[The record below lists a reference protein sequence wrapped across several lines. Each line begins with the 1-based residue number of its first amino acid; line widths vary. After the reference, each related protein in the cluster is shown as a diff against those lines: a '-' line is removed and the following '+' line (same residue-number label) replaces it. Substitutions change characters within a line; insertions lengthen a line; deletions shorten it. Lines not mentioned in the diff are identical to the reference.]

1 MKKNVF
7 LLCVMMVAMMAASVG
22 LTSCSKDDDGGVAG
36 AMTGNI
42 VGTWNCEYYC
52 IDGSS
57 GNQYPMGDDYDL
69 PFTTV
74 TLRADGTCEGSGVII
89 NGKGNYTVVT
99 ANGWED
105 GYWAIFTFTQNGK
118 TVCTATLESYNNDR
132 MTGYVTASGHGDK
145 WFVFKKQ

>member
-1 MKKNVF
+1 MKKHVF
-7 LLCVMMVAMMAASVG
+7 LLCVMMVAMMMASVG
-22 LTSCSKDDDGGVAG
+22 LTSCSKDDDGVAG
-36 AMTGNI
+36 AMTGDI
-42 VGTWNCEYYC
+42 VGTWNCDYYS

-57 GNQYPMGDDYDL
+57 GTRYPMGDDYDL
-69 PFTTV
+69 PMTTI

-99 ANGWED
+99 GNGWKD

-118 TVCTATLESYNNDR
+118 TVCTATLESYTNDHR
-132 MTGYVTASGHGDK
+132 TGYVTVSGHGNE

>member
-7 LLCVMMVAMMAASVG
+7 LLCVMMAASVG

-36 AMTGNI
+36 AMTGDI
-42 VGTWNCEYYC
+42 VGTWCSEYYQ
-52 IDGSS
+52 DGC
-57 GNQYPMGDDYDL
+57 NYDYQYPMGDNYDL
-69 PFTTV
+69 PVTTV
-74 TLRADGTCEGSGVII
+74 TLRADGTCEGSGLIV

-99 ANGWED
+99 GNGWED

-118 TVCTATLESYNNDR
+118 TVCTATLESYANDR
-132 MTGYVTASGHGDK
+132 RTGYVTLSGNGDK

>member
-1 MKKNVF
+1 MKKHVF
-7 LLCVMMVAMMAASVG
+7 LLCVMMVAMMAANVG
-22 LTSCSKDDDGGVAG
+22 LTSCSKDDDGVAG
-36 AMTGNI
+36 AMTGDI
-42 VGTWNCEYYC
+42 VGTWNCDYYS

-57 GNQYPMGDDYDL
+57 GTRYPMGDDYDL
-69 PFTTV
+69 PMTTV
-74 TLRADGTCEGSGVII
+74 TLRSDGTCEGSGVII

-118 TVCTATLESYNNDR
+118 TVCTATLESYTNDR
-132 MTGYVTASGHGDK
+132 MTGYVTVSGHGNK

>member
-22 LTSCSKDDDGGVAG
+22 LTSCSKDDDGVAG
-36 AMTGNI
+36 AMTGDI
-42 VGTWNCEYYC
+42 VGTWRCESYQ
-52 IDGSS
+52 DGS
-57 GNQYPMGDDYDL
+57 NDNYLYPMGDDYDL
-69 PFTTV
+69 PVTTI
-74 TLRADGTCEGSGVII
+74 TLRSDGTCEGSGVII

-118 TVCTATLESYNNDR
+118 TVCTATLESYTNDHR
-132 MTGYVTASGHGDK
+132 TGYVTLSGHGNK